1 MWSPVCDLISLELK
15 IERTDKMQ
23 TKHIE
28 KLEELNDFE
37 WEYKG
42 KKFYLCDEARSL
54 PVLYQRNR
62 INTSGII
69 NSSEIMYISLKN
81 LTELEFYGLKV
92 VLNKKP
98 KLTRKERDFLEM
110 LEDDIYIAKDE
121 YGGTSLFSDEP
132 LRCSSTWYVA
142 IHECED
148 DECGILLNDGAFPF
162 ITWESGKAW
171 SKSELMELEVVE

>member
-1 MWSPVCDLISLELK
+1 MQIK
-15 IERTDKMQ
+15 I
-23 TKHIE
+23 IE

-62 INTSGII
+62 INTSGTI

-92 VLNKKP
+92 VLNEKP
-98 KLTRKERDFLEM
+98 KLTAEDHKFLQKLNPENGINKFYITRDLNGTLVMNFDKPQKNTDYQEWHS
-110 LEDDIYIAKDE
+110 DKD
-121 YGGTSLFSDEP
+121 
-132 LRCSSTWYVA
+132 
-142 IHECED
+142 H
-148 DECGILLNDGAFPF
+148 ILVLSEELFPF

-171 SKSELMELEVVE
+171 SKSELMKLKVID

>member
-1 MWSPVCDLISLELK
+1 
-15 IERTDKMQ
+15 MQ

-62 INTSGII
+62 INTSGTI
-69 NSSEIMYISLKN
+69 NSSEIMHISLKN

-92 VLNKKP
+92 VLNEKP
-98 KLTRKERDFLEM
+98 KLMRKEQERISRESYFARDMNGNL
-110 LEDDIYIAKDE
+110 YE
-121 YGGTSLFSDEP
+121 YLDKPRQSKEFGRWQTNYAFIQINPDLF
-132 LRCSSTWYVA
+132 
-142 IHECED
+142 
-148 DECGILLNDGAFPF
+148 NF

-171 SKSELMELEVVE
+171 SKSELMKLKVID

>member
-1 MWSPVCDLISLELK
+1 MWAIVCDFIKLDPK

-23 TKHIE
+23 TIKIE

-62 INTSGII
+62 INTSGTI

-81 LTELEFYGLKV
+81 LTELELYGLKV
-92 VLNKKP
+92 ILNEKP
-98 KLTRKERDFLEM
+98 KLTSKERDFLEK
-110 LEDDIYIAKDE
+110 EIYITRDLNGELYAHFGVPIQKSSYWIPIRSYRARVYTNE
-121 YGGTSLFSDEP
+121 LF
-132 LRCSSTWYVA
+132 T
-142 IHECED
+142 
-148 DECGILLNDGAFPF
+148 F

-171 SKSELMELEVVE
+171 SKRELLELEVVE